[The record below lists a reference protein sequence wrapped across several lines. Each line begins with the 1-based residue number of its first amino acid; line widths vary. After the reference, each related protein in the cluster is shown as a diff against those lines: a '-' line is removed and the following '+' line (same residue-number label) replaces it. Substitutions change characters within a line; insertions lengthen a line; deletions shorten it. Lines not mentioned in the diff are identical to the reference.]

1 MWKQVGHVH
10 KIRRRTVEKIIQN
23 LNMQMS
29 WTDPGGVED
38 PERGIRALVV
48 RLVIEELDRKSSGG
62 DVSHNQRRQV
72 QRERERE

>member
-1 MWKQVGHVH
+1 MKTSWTCAQNPAEDSG
-10 KIRRRTVEKIIQN
+10 KIIQN